1 MVKKLVLVWFKWFKM
16 HALMNFNVGY
26 CSSARLLF
34 IGLDTRLVHG
44 SDTGCTRN
52 GRKLVQTFHRTP
64 GVRSEDFG
72 RDQAV
77 VREVPSKC
85 RWCPGRCRED
95 ISSSTW
101 CARLILVAAEDS
113 AKVAGQLPRSLDRD
127 PGVLDGCRWCLDG
140 VRMKLDGVR
149 VAAEDC
155 RWCSV
160 RHLIEH
166 LVCGLRCWSG
176 FRIRR
181 GSGSDGSRVLG
192 CWASEFGLGFGFG
205 LCSWAGS
212 DFLYYFYFNQ
222 IN

>member
-1 MVKKLVLVWFKWFKM
+1 MVKNGKELVKKLVLVWFKWFKM

-140 VRMKLDGVR
+140 VR

-155 RWCSV
+155 RWSD
-160 RHLIEH
+160 
-166 LVCGLRCWSG
+166 SG
-176 FRIRR
+176 A
-181 GSGSDGSRVLG
+181 GHGSRTGSQIL
-192 CWASEFGLGFGFG
+192 GLGFGLRVWTG
-205 LCSWAGS
+205 LLGWIRIFF
-212 DFLYYFYFNQ
+212 FLFLFLIKLINFN
-222 IN
+222 